1 MISRNIISKEW
12 PRKELD
18 GLVSLEVDG
27 RNRILPIWHEISK
40 DEVIQYSPTLAD
52 KVALNTSIL
61 SMQEITSELI
71 QLIGERAD
79 LSKH

>member
-1 MISRNIISKEW
+1 MCIRDR
-12 PRKELD
+12 PQKELD